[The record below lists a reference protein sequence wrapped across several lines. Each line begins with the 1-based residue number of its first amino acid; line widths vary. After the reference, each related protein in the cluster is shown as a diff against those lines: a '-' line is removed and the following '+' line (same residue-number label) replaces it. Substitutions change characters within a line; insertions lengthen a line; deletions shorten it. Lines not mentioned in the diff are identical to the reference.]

1 MVFADSVWD
10 LMQVVFFVG
19 IGDFVVQ
26 FGDFRIT
33 ELDAIILLILFIL
46 PS

>member
-1 MVFADSVWD
+1 MGFDASS
-10 LMQVVFFVG
+10 FFVS

-46 PS
+46 PSQPD